1 MSHPTT
7 VPPLAKPA
15 TWAAPRVQNAW
26 CMYDWANSVYSLVIT
41 TTVFPI
47 YFAAVAKG
55 QVGTDGLL
63 RFAGLE
69 LPPAALFSYTLSAAF
84 LLVALI
90 NPALSGIADAAG
102 RRLTFMKRFCYL
114 GALACMGL
122 AAFTEADF
130 ALGPALFFLAT
141 VGFCGSLVFYNA
153 YLPQLAAPADRDR
166 LSARGF
172 SYGYVG
178 SVLLQVL
185 VLVPILMPD
194 AFGITAGIGSRL
206 AFLATGLWWV
216 GFAQIP
222 FARLPQDAPSHMPL
236 SRAVRHGWRVVLGTL
251 NRIRKRP
258 LLLGFLVAYLF
269 YNMGVQTI
277 MYLATLFGT
286 EELHLTDAQLIPT
299 LLALQLLAIGGAMGT
314 ARLSERVGPLPVLA
328 GLLLLWMGICGAA
341 YFITTPMQ
349 FYGLAGGV
357 GLMMGGVQS
366 LSRSTWAR
374 FLPAGSETRATSYF
388 SFFDLADKV
397 SIVGGTF
404 VYGAIHQA
412 TGSMRASAL
421 ALGLCF
427 AVGLVLLLRVRRYA
441 AAA

>member
-1 MSHPTT
+1 MTT
-7 VPPLAKPA
+7 PA
-15 TWAAPRVQNAW
+15 ERRVQNAW

-47 YFAAVAKG
+47 YFSAIGKEVS
-55 QVGTDGLL
+55 QEGLL
-63 RFAGLE
+63 HFAGLD
-69 LPPAALFSYTLSAAF
+69 LPAGTLFSYTLSAAF
-84 LLVALI
+84 LTVALI

-102 RRLTFMKRFCYL
+102 RRLAFLKRFCWL

-122 AAFTEADF
+122 AVFTAEEF
-130 ALGPALFFLAT
+130 WVGPVFFFLAT
-141 VGFCGSLVFYNA
+141 IGFCGSLVFYNA
-153 YLPQLAAPADRDR
+153 YLPQLAAPEERDD

-178 SVLLQVL
+178 SVILQVL
-185 VLVPILMPD
+185 VLIPILMPD
-194 AFGITAGIGSRL
+194 LFGTTTGTATRIAFV
-206 AFLATGLWWV
+206 ATGFWWL

-222 FARLPQDAPSHMPL
+222 FRRLPQDERSRMPVA
-236 SRAVRHGWRVVLGTL
+236 RAVRHGFRVVLGTW

-258 LLLGFLVAYLF
+258 LLAGFLTAYLF

-299 LLALQLLAIGGAMGT
+299 LLVLQLLAIGGAIGT
-314 ARLSERVGPLPVLA
+314 ARLSDKVGPIPVLT
-328 GLLLLWMGICGAA
+328 GLLLLWLGISVTA
-341 YFITTPMQ
+341 YFVYTATQ
-349 FYGLAGGV
+349 FYVLAGAV

-388 SFFDLADKV
+388 SFFDLADKI
-397 SIVGGTF
+397 SIVAGTF
-404 VYGAIHQA
+404 VYGAVQQA
-412 TGSMRASAL
+412 TGSMRSSAL
-421 ALGLCF
+421 ALGVFF
-427 AVGLVLLLRVRRYA
+427 AIGVVLLQLIRRKPGTA
-441 AAA
+441 APTVA